1 MGPGYMNKRFAIA
14 DTDFDVMEETNSN
27 VQEPRK
33 LNFLEEIIE
42 KDLAEGR
49 VDSVMTRFPPEPNG
63 YLHLGHAKSICLNFG
78 LAQKYG
84 GKTNLRFDDT
94 NPTKEDTEYVDSIKD
109 DIKRLGFQWDRAL
122 YVSDYFDQLYEWAEQ
137 MIREGLA
144 YVDDQTQEQIRE
156 GRGTVDKPG
165 VNSPYRDRSVEE
177 NLKLFR
183 EMKEGRYADGEKVL
197 RAKIDMAHPNM
208 MFRDPLLY
216 RIKHAHHHRTGDKWC
231 IYPMYDYTHGQ
242 CDSIEHITHSIC
254 TLEFDVHRPLYDWFI
269 KTLRIYPSH
278 QYEFARLNLTYTLM
292 SKRKLLELVQK
303 NYVSGW
309 DDPRMPTLCGVRRRG
324 YTAEALKMFCEK
336 IGVSKRDQLM
346 DIQLLEWCVRQDLN
360 ARANRYM
367 VVQDPLKV
375 TLTNWEPGKVE
386 WFDCPLNPADPEG
399 ATRKVPFSG
408 ELLIDRADFMEDAPK
423 KFFRLKPG
431 GEVRLKY
438 TYIIRCD
445 EVVKDAEGNVVELR
459 CSYDPSTRPGGGDW
473 RSVKGT
479 IHWVSASHARE
490 IELRLYDRLFTEA
503 DMNSIP
509 ADRDYKEFLNPQS
522 LVIGK
527 GYAEPALAEDA
538 SGIAVQF
545 ERTGYYFK
553 DKDSTDAHIIF
564 NKTVALKDSYKPE

>member
-1 MGPGYMNKRFAIA
+1 
-14 DTDFDVMEETNSN
+14 MEE
-27 VQEPRK
+27 RK

-42 KDLAEGR
+42 ADLASGK

-84 GKTNLRFDDT
+84 GKTNLRYDDT
-94 NPTKEDTEYVDSIKD
+94 NPTKEDTEYVDSIKE
-109 DIKRLGFQWDRAL
+109 DIQWLGFHWDKEL
-122 YVSDYFDQLYEWAEQ
+122 YASDYFDQLYEWAEDL
-137 MIREGLA
+137 IKRGLA
-144 YVDDQTQEQIRE
+144 YVDDQSQEEIRLN
-156 GRGTVDKPG
+156 RGTVDKPG
-165 VNSPYRDRSVEE
+165 TPSPWRDRTPEE

-183 EMKEGRYADGEKVL
+183 EMKAGKYAEGEKVL

-216 RIKHAHHHRTGDKWC
+216 RIKFAHHHRTGDKWC

-269 KTLRIYPSH
+269 ETLGIYPSH

-303 NYVSGW
+303 GLVSGW

-324 YTAEALKMFCEK
+324 YTAEALRMFCDK

-360 ARANRYM
+360 ARSNRYM
-367 VVQDPLKV
+367 VVQDPIKV
-375 TLTNWEPGKVE
+375 TLTNYPEGQVE
-386 WFDCPLNPADPEG
+386 WFDCPLNPAEPEG

-408 ELLIDRADFMEDAPK
+408 ELYIDRADFMEDAPK
-423 KFFRLKPG
+423 KFFRLKPD

-438 TYIIRCD
+438 TYIIKCNEVIKD
-445 EVVKDAEGNVVELR
+445 EDGRVVELK
-459 CSYDPSTRPGGGDW
+459 CTYDPTTHPTTGEW

-479 IHWVSASHARE
+479 IHWVSIPHAKE
-490 IELRLYDRLFTEA
+490 IELRNYDRLFTLA
-503 DMNSIP
+503 DMSQVP
-509 ADRDYKEFLNPQS
+509 EDKDYKDFLNPDS
-522 LVIGK
+522 LIVGD
-527 GYAEPALAEDA
+527 GWAEPALLDDA

-545 ERTGYYFK
+545 ERTGYYVK
-553 DKDSTDAHIIF
+553 DKDSTPEKAVF
-564 NKTVALKDSYKPE
+564 NKTTALKDSYKPE